1 MGLQSVI
8 AKFNTEIK
16 VELFQTFDETLIKR
30 IKGDKKPLFCLC
42 GGNYLSE
49 EHKTAQLKIIKKWA
63 SKAPILFITDTVEP
77 KSIKNLFSQ
86 NLIDGIILQ
95 DAMPDEFLIAFEK
108 ILKNEVYIGSGIDL
122 NKSRTYHLEV
132 HQQEGAKYLLH
143 KLTNRENEILKEVA
157 LGATSTDIAN
167 KYFLSAYTVKTH
179 RKNILKKLGVANT
192 LELISFLQSAGYD
205 PK

>member
-108 ILKNEVYIGSGIDL
+108 ILKNEVYIG
-122 NKSRTYHLEV
+122 
-132 HQQEGAKYLLH
+132 
-143 KLTNRENEILKEVA
+143 TNRENEILKEVA